1 MVNGVLAQKKRPQIK
16 FDSKDYDYGKI
27 KEEAGPA
34 TGKFY
39 FTNTGNDTLRI
50 LNVKPGCGCTTS
62 NYTKGPIK
70 PGKRGEIEATYDPKN
85 RPGPFSKS
93 ITVTTN
99 DSAQQTI
106 QLVIKGEVLPRPKT
120 FVDNFP
126 VKLGNLRFNSSQ
138 INFQNIFN
146 TEKKSDTVKLY
157 NEWKQPMSI
166 SFKEIPA
173 WITLKA
179 MPENLKPGKEG
190 KIIVTYDAT
199 KRNDFGFLYDKF
211 LVVTNDSIQ
220 PDKGFTIT
228 ANISEDFSKLTP
240 EQLAMAP
247 VIKFDTTIYDFG
259 TLKEGEN
266 ATHSYVFTNNGKNDL
281 VIRKTKASCG
291 CTASSPE
298 KSILKSGESSKINV
312 VFNTTGKVGNQSK
325 TITITSNDPK
335 NATVILTIKGI
346 VVKKEE
352 QPKQ

>member
-298 KSILKSGESSKINV
+298 KSILKNSLFQGIFGFNSYNPEENCSITEKIIPAQKKLSRN
-312 VFNTTGKVGNQSK
+312 KK
-325 TITITSNDPK
+325 
-335 NATVILTIKGI
+335 I
-346 VVKKEE
+346 V
-352 QPKQ
+352 PF